1 VPTLFLEDRSLG
13 GTSGDGALGAGDL
26 HEALYTIGTWI
37 LPFVPPA
44 ENNGYR
50 VSQSWRAMRA
60 RRSLEPYVAPYGFA
74 TRAVDGNDP
83 FAVHRATAWAR
94 AEALAGR
101 PAMLDCHTFR
111 MGGYSS
117 HLAVPRPGIEAEL
130 APWQARDPLAFLE
143 RWLSERG
150 RAGETGAIRR
160 AEAAG
165 IEAAGGEAA
174 AARRKLA

>member
-1 VPTLFLEDRSLG
+1 
-13 GTSGDGALGAGDL
+13 
-26 HEALYTIGTWI
+26 
-37 LPFVPPA
+37 
-44 ENNGYR
+44 
-50 VSQSWRAMRA
+50 MRA
-60 RRSLEPYVAPYGFA
+60 QRSLEPYVAPYGFA
-74 TRAVDGNDP
+74 TRAADGNDP

-143 RWLSERG
+143 RWFAERG
-150 RAGETGAIRR
+150 RTGEIEALRR
-160 AEAAG
+160 EEAAG
-165 IEAAGGEAA
+165 IEAAWAAVA